1 MAVARSAG
9 AKPAPGCIIR
19 VVTPTSRLPGS
30 HLPAR
35 LAAASILFVAVAA
48 ACGNATPTPTPGGTA
63 ATATSSTPTLAP
75 GATATPNISIVPA
88 PTSRPAAPTAY
99 TAHLDAATAATLQAD
114 LSGIRSAGKFPG
126 ASAAVMF
133 PDGSI
138 WKGVSGTAVASS
150 STPVTS
156 DTLFSVGS
164 ITKTFISALIGRL
177 AQDGTMG
184 LDDPLSKYVPDFA
197 NATKISIRQL
207 LSHTAGIR
215 DLFDRSSTLP
225 AAVGAN
231 RAKAWTAAMV
241 LATVKSPYWA
251 PGKGYFYSNTDYVL
265 LGMAIEKATGKKVA
279 DLVRSDFL
287 KPLGMT
293 HTFLQ
298 TEETATGPKAHGYM
312 AATASCKSPCDN
324 FAGAMIPYT
333 AEATVAGFSGA
344 YVSTASDLAIWAN
357 ALYRGYVLDEATLAS
372 IADLTPS
379 MSFKTKPTFP
389 YGLGFEETTVGGQ
402 VAWGHRGHLDGFWS
416 VMEYLPASHVT
427 VVILANADWATNRIL
442 PGAGTLSRAATAGK

>member
-1 MAVARSAG
+1 
-9 AKPAPGCIIR
+9 
-19 VVTPTSRLPGS
+19 
-30 HLPAR
+30 
-35 LAAASILFVAVAA
+35 VAVVA
-48 ACGNATPTPTPGGTA
+48 ACGDATPTPLRSQVGPTA
-63 ATATSSTPTLAP
+63 AATSSTPTLAP
-75 GATATPNISIVPA
+75 GATRTPNISIVPA
-88 PTSRPAAPTAY
+88 PTSKPAAPTSY
-99 TAHLDAATAATLQAD
+99 TAHLDAATAATLEAD
-114 LSGIRSAGKFPG
+114 LNGLRSAGKFPG

-150 STPVTS
+150 STRVTS
-156 DTLFSVGS
+156 DTLFAVGS

-177 AQDGTMG
+177 AQDGTIG
-184 LDDPLSKYVPDFA
+184 LDDPLSKYVPSFT

-215 DLFDRSSTLP
+215 DLFDRSSSLP
-225 AAVGAN
+225 AAVVAN

-241 LATVKSPYWA
+241 LATIRGPLWA
-251 PGKGYFYSNTDYVL
+251 PGKGYSYSNTDYVL

-279 DLVRSDFL
+279 DLVRSYFL

-298 TEETATGPKAHGYM
+298 TEEAATGPKAHGYM
-312 AATASCKSPCDN
+312 TATASCKSPCDN
-324 FAGAMIPYT
+324 SAGAMIPYT
-333 AEATVAGFSGA
+333 AEATVVGFSGA

-372 IADLTPS
+372 IADITPS
-379 MSFKTKPTFP
+379 MSFTYKPIYP

-402 VAWGHRGHLDGFWS
+402 IAWGHRGHVDGFWS